1 MLDALLY
8 IPEGLRTDHLGISCD
23 HLKQKLPGLLVALF
37 GLLLKHQRFILI
49 TKYNK
54 ESMWSPGGVQHRES
68 LGITGTP
75 CGLHQDSTRTP
86 GTFWLCP
93 RHLKM
98 YLESWWSPGSP
109 QESTWNAWGSVKTSF
124 EHKLFRHLLQTQ
136 EGYVSHFSE
145 T

>member
-1 MLDALLY
+1 
-8 IPEGLRTDHLGISCD
+8 
-23 HLKQKLPGLLVALF
+23 
-37 GLLLKHQRFILI
+37 
-49 TKYNK
+49 
-54 ESMWSPGGVQHRES
+54 MWSPCGVLVESSTGSPRE
-68 LGITGTP
+68 LLE
-75 CGLHQDSTRTP
+75 LHADSTRTP

-109 QESTWNAWGSVKTSF
+109 RESTQNAWGSVKTSF

-145 T
+145 I